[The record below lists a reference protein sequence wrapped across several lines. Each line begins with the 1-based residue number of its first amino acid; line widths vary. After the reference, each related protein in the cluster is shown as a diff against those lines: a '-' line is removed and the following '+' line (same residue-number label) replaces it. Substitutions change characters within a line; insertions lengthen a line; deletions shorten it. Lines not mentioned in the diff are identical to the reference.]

1 VLGEALDRWEALGRE
16 MSEPMS
22 DTFKLIALRNL
33 VPKGMNE
40 LMSTQA
46 SLRSYPE
53 ALLYVRRQVAEH
65 RHQSQ
70 VQQVQRQSRQTG
82 SGPVPMDLSPLQAAI
97 AALTGGYQWG
107 HGHGHG
113 DCDGHAAADEEE
125 QPYEETVETLI
136 AALKGKGKGKGKGQK
151 ETRECYNCGK
161 TGHLARDCRQ
171 PVKEKGQGKDA
182 LKGEGNGKGGKA
194 GKGRQV
200 NALTDEGI
208 SLGCLLAEAACS
220 VARAEPQQQ
229 WEDYECIEVLVDSGA
244 GACVCGPEHFEET
257 ILLDNPAR
265 PSANTEYVT
274 ADGARLPNMGEKA
287 VKALSDEGAPLAV
300 KFQVT
305 LVDKPLLAV
314 SMLTAAGHE
323 VSFHERGGTITNKAN
338 GKTTVFKRKNN
349 VYVLPMWVRR
359 SRPQGAASET
369 RSCAPLSGGIR
380 Q

>member
-1 VLGEALDRWEALGRE
+1 LDGHERQN
-16 MSEPMS
+16 
-22 DTFKLIALRNL
+22 DNL
-33 VPKGMNE
+33 E
-40 LMSTQA
+40 
-46 SLRSYPE
+46 RHE
-53 ALLYVRRQVAEH
+53 RQNDNLE
-65 RHQSQ
+65 RHQ
-70 VQQVQRQSRQTG
+70 RQN
-82 SGPVPMDLSPLQAAI
+82 DNLEC
-97 AALTGGYQWG
+97 
-107 HGHGHG
+107 H
-113 DCDGHAAADEEE
+113 
-125 QPYEETVETLI
+125 
-136 AALKGKGKGKGKGQK
+136 
-151 ETRECYNCGK
+151 ECY
-161 TGHLARDCRQ
+161 
-171 PVKEKGQGKDA
+171 
-182 LKGEGNGKGGKA
+182 
-194 GKGRQV
+194 
-200 NALTDEGI
+200 TDKLGI

>member
-1 VLGEALDRWEALGRE
+1 MLSMLHSRDVDKKEEKRAARKR
-16 MSEPMS
+16 P
-22 DTFKLIALRNL
+22 
-33 VPKGMNE
+33 
-40 LMSTQA
+40 A
-46 SLRSYPE
+46 S
-53 ALLYVRRQVAEH
+53 
-65 RHQSQ
+65 
-70 VQQVQRQSRQTG
+70 
-82 SGPVPMDLSPLQAAI
+82 
-97 AALTGGYQWG
+97 AALTGGDEYDLE
-107 HGHGHG
+107 G
-113 DCDGHAAADEEE
+113 DDEDVAES
-125 QPYEETVETLI
+125 
-136 AALKGKGKGKGKGQK
+136 
-151 ETRECYNCGK
+151 
-161 TGHLARDCRQ
+161 
-171 PVKEKGQGKDA
+171 DA
-182 LKGEGNGKGGKA
+182 PATSKGEGNGKGGKA

-244 GACVCGPEHFEET
+244 GACVCSPEHFEET

-338 GKTTVFKRKNN
+338 GKTTVFKRQNN

-359 SRPQGAASET
+359 NRPQGAASET
-369 RSCAPLSGGIR
+369 RSGSPLSGGIR